1 MERHIAVPGHW
12 AVAPVQEIT
21 SRGSPRWA
29 GGVPNFY
36 RSLGLR
42 PGADARLVK
51 AAYRSLVKRFHPDIH
66 AGKAVAEQRIKEIN
80 HAYQTLGHPAR
91 RAAYD
96 VALLRQRAAA
106 RWRCWKSAAAG
117 LASFILTTSAVI
129 LVALPILHPRPR
141 GGLPQV
147 DSTQLASLHGVV
159 QGSHVSAQPLTPPW
173 QRIPQEEF
181 ETDLPPQTAP
191 AHGEHS
197 RTAENLQPPKT
208 RNGQSLL
215 ATVFMAPAPTRDKPT
230 KWVPYHSAR
239 LGFGL
244 KYPADV
250 FTTAVQGDFEGN
262 ERFLLSEDGRAL
274 LWIAAMHNGAAQ
286 TIADYRQSLM
296 TGRYADASFDY
307 TPQRSHWFVLSG
319 TVGQEMFYERVTF
332 ACDHRTIHRWL
343 LLYPLAERAYFDAII
358 EEIHRSY
365 RYDLGT
371 RAHCGGS
378 QPDPAGAR
386 TTPE

>member
-1 MERHIAVPGHW
+1 
-12 AVAPVQEIT
+12 
-21 SRGSPRWA
+21 
-29 GGVPNFY
+29 
-36 RSLGLR
+36 
-42 PGADARLVK
+42 
-51 AAYRSLVKRFHPDIH
+51 
-66 AGKAVAEQRIKEIN
+66 
-80 HAYQTLGHPAR
+80 
-91 RAAYD
+91 
-96 VALLRQRAAA
+96 
-106 RWRCWKSAAAG
+106 
-117 LASFILTTSAVI
+117 
-129 LVALPILHPRPR
+129 
-141 GGLPQV
+141 
-147 DSTQLASLHGVV
+147 
-159 QGSHVSAQPLTPPW
+159 
-173 QRIPQEEF
+173 
-181 ETDLPPQTAP
+181 
-191 AHGEHS
+191 
-197 RTAENLQPPKT
+197 
-208 RNGQSLL
+208 
-215 ATVFMAPAPTRDKPT
+215 
-230 KWVPYHSAR
+230 
-239 LGFGL
+239 LGFAL

-286 TIADYRQSLM
+286 TVAEYRQSLM

-319 TVGQEMFYERVTF
+319 TIGQEMFYERVTF

-371 RAHCGGS
+371 RAHCGSS